1 MILTNGV
8 KYCSCFFSL
17 GISSDCCMNRLF
29 RFLLL
34 FTKILILSVSCM
46 LLISCHSNNK
56 GSQNNVA
63 RVGNVYISADDFR
76 ISYELS
82 PAVKNEYGKDYF
94 SKKKAHLQAMIDNKL
109 LTIAG
114 EEQHLNENF
123 SKILVSYEKQT
134 VIRELYR
141 EVVKDKVEISE
152 EEIRNAFPLSNQR
165 LMLRQLLYLSEDKAF
180 EAYKRLQN
188 GESFE
193 SLAKESA
200 RSDAELSYI
209 LTPREFKWGEI
220 DERLESV
227 AYNLEAMEVSSPI
240 KIDQI
245 YHLIQL
251 VNRKENLLLT
261 EFSFQ
266 ERSDYIEKT
275 IRFREEAKLA
285 ESYAKTVLSDKH
297 LEVNGP
303 VLLEFT
309 KRLRS
314 VKFYN
319 DETGILSTSALA
331 GIERNFKDML
341 DKNLV
346 YFTGGSWTLREFLD
360 YIKYIPPGNRPNLS
374 KPAQLKVDIALIIRD
389 EFMVKEGYKRG
400 LETCP
405 TVKKELQQIREELLA
420 IQMRHAITDTVNIL
434 DEEIMEYV
442 QDCQDT
448 KDEKYKIFALEQK
461 KQKTLERF
469 LSGLRKQYPATIYDD
484 ILLSIKT
491 TDELGTGRPLNLRG
505 VRRF

>member
-1 MILTNGV
+1 MRLI
-8 KYCSCFFSL
+8 FSV
-17 GISSDCCMNRLF
+17 GSSSDCEMARYF

-34 FTKILILSVSCM
+34 LTKILILFISCM
-46 LLISCHSNNK
+46 IFFGCHSNHK
-56 GSQNNVA
+56 SRQNNVA

-114 EEQHLNENF
+114 EDQHLNENF
-123 SKILVSYEKQT
+123 SKILVWYEKQA

-141 EVVKDKVEISE
+141 EVVKDKVRISE
-152 EEIRNAFPLSNQR
+152 EEIRKAFPLSNQR
-165 LMLRQLLYLSEDKAF
+165 LMLRQLLYVSEDKAF

-193 SLAKESA
+193 SLVKESA
-200 RSDAELSYI
+200 RSNAELSYI

-227 AYNLEAMEVSSPI
+227 AYNLEAMEVSSPV

-251 VNRKENLLLT
+251 VNRKESLLLT
-261 EFSFQ
+261 ESSFQ

-303 VLLEFT
+303 VLLKFT
-309 KRLRS
+309 ERLRS
-314 VKFYN
+314 AKFDN

-331 GIERNFKDML
+331 RSERIFKDLL

-389 EFMVKEGYKRG
+389 EFMAKEGYKRG
-400 LETCP
+400 LETCQ
-405 TVKKELQQIREELLA
+405 TVKQELQQIREELLA
-420 IQMRHAITDTVNIL
+420 IQMRHAITDTVKIL
-434 DEEIMEYV
+434 EEEIRQYV
-442 QDCQDT
+442 QDCPDT
-448 KDEKYKIFALEQK
+448 KDEKYKKFALEQK
-461 KQKTLERF
+461 KQETLEQF
-469 LSGLRKQYPATIYDD
+469 LSGLRKQYPVTIYDD
-484 ILLSIKT
+484 ILLLIKT
-491 TDELGTGRPLNLRG
+491 TDELGTGRPLNLRR

>member
-1 MILTNGV
+1 MQLI
-8 KYCSCFFSL
+8 FSV
-17 GISSDCCMNRLF
+17 GSSSDCCRARLF
-29 RFLLL
+29 IF
-34 FTKILILSVSCM
+34 FIFCM
-46 LLISCHSNNK
+46 LFIGCHSNNK
-56 GSQNNVA
+56 SRPNNVA

-82 PAVKNEYGKDYF
+82 PAVKNEYGNDYF
-94 SKKKAHLQAMIDNKL
+94 AKKKAHLQAMIDNKL

-123 SKILVSYEKQT
+123 SKILVWYEKQA

-165 LMLRQLLYLSEDKAF
+165 LMLRQLLYISEDEAF
-180 EAYKRLQN
+180 EAYKRLQK
-188 GESFE
+188 GETFE
-193 SLAKESA
+193 SLAGEQA
-200 RSDAELSYI
+200 RSETELQYI

-245 YHLIQL
+245 FHLIQL
-251 VNRKENLLLT
+251 VNRKESLLLT
-261 EFSFQ
+261 ESSFQ

-275 IRFREEAKLA
+275 IRLRAEAKLA

-297 LEVNGP
+297 LEVDGQ

-309 KRLRS
+309 ERLRS
-314 VKFYN
+314 AKFYN
-319 DETGILSTSALA
+319 DETGILLTPMQA
-331 GIERNFKDML
+331 GSERNIKDLL

-346 YFTGGSWTLREFLD
+346 YFTGGLWTLREFLD
-360 YIKYIPPGNRPNLS
+360 YIKYIPPGNRPNLA

-389 EFMVKEGYKRG
+389 EFMAKESYKRG
-400 LETCP
+400 LEACQ

-420 IQMRHAITDTVNIL
+420 IQMRHAITDTVKIL
-434 DEEIMEYV
+434 EEEIRQYV
-442 QDCQDT
+442 QDCADT
-448 KDEKYKIFALEQK
+448 KDEKYIKFALEQK
-461 KQKTLERF
+461 KQETLEQF
-469 LSGLRKQYPATIYDD
+469 LNGLRKQYPVKIYDD

-491 TDELGTGRPLNLRG
+491 TDELGTGRPINLRG